1 MNKQV
6 NYSPLRYPG
15 GKTKLYNLVQAV
27 IAQYGKEVDTYVE
40 PFAGGAGI
48 AIGLLLNRQIENV
61 IINDINVGVY
71 SFWNSVCN
79 DTENLLRLI
88 SDTEINVENF
98 IQQKNIYKT
107 ENQYSLELGFATFF
121 LNRTCFSGVLD
132 AGPIGGY
139 KQTGKYLINA
149 RYNRQ
154 ELIKKIEQ
162 IAQFRSN
169 IEIHNLD
176 ILDFIKKVENKK
188 EKLFTYFDPPYF
200 IKGKALY
207 TNFLDK
213 EDHKKI
219 YKSINRVKTPWLIT
233 YDNVDDIAKIYKKYP
248 QFEFNLSY
256 TVNSK
261 VNRLGTELM
270 ITSDVDKFESIN
282 QEISKRI
289 NLKRKEVRYA

>member
-1 MNKQV
+1 MNQL

-15 GKTKLYNLVQAV
+15 GKSKLYDLIQAM
-27 IAQYGKEVDTYVE
+27 IEQYAKEVDTYVE

-48 AIGLLLNRQIENV
+48 AIGLLLNRKIKNV
-61 IINDINVGVY
+61 ILNDINVGIY

-79 DTENLLRLI
+79 DTDNLLRLI
-88 SDTEINVENF
+88 RDTEINVENF
-98 IQQKNIYKT
+98 KRQKNIYKN
-107 ENQYSLELGFATFF
+107 ENQYSLELGFATLF
-121 LNRTCFSGVLD
+121 LNRTCFSGILE

-154 ELIKKIEQ
+154 DLMQKIEQ
-162 IAQFRSN
+162 IAQFKSN

-176 ILDFIKKVENKK
+176 ILDFIKQVENKK

-200 IKGKALY
+200 VKGEALY

-219 YKSINRVKTPWLIT
+219 YRSINKIKTPWLIT
-233 YDNVDDIAKIYKKYP
+233 YDNVDDIANIYKKYP

-261 VNRLGTELM
+261 VNRLGSELM
-270 ITSDVDKFESIN
+270 ITSDVGKFESIN
-282 QEISKRI
+282 QEIRKKF
-289 NLKRKEVRYA
+289 NLKRKEVSYA

>member
-1 MNKQV
+1 
-6 NYSPLRYPG
+6 
-15 GKTKLYNLVQAV
+15 
-27 IAQYGKEVDTYVE
+27 
-40 PFAGGAGI
+40 
-48 AIGLLLNRQIENV
+48 
-61 IINDINVGVY
+61 
-71 SFWNSVCN
+71 
-79 DTENLLRLI
+79 
-88 SDTEINVENF
+88 
-98 IQQKNIYKT
+98 
-107 ENQYSLELGFATFF
+107 
-121 LNRTCFSGVLD
+121 
-132 AGPIGGY
+132 
-139 KQTGKYLINA
+139 
-149 RYNRQ
+149 
-154 ELIKKIEQ
+154 
-162 IAQFRSN
+162 
-169 IEIHNLD
+169 
-176 ILDFIKKVENKK
+176 DFIKKVENKK

-282 QEISKRI
+282 QEISKKI
-289 NLKRKEVRYA
+289 NLKRKEV

>member
-1 MNKQV
+1 MNKIV
-6 NYSPLRYPG
+6 KYSPLRYPG
-15 GKTKLYNLVQAV
+15 GKTKLYSLVQAI
-27 IAQYGKEVDTYVE
+27 IAQYGNEVNTYVE

-48 AIGLLLNRQIENV
+48 AMGLLLNKQIKRV

-71 SFWNSVCN
+71 SFWRSVCEE
-79 DTENLLRLI
+79 TEDLLRLI
-88 SDTEINVENF
+88 RNTDINILNF
-98 IQQKNIYKT
+98 NILKNIYKN
-107 ENQYSLELGFATFF
+107 EKQYSVELGFATFF
-121 LNRTCFSGVLD
+121 LNRTCFSGVLN

-139 KQTGKYLINA
+139 KQTGKYLIDA

-154 ELIKKIEQ
+154 DLMRKIEQ
-162 IAQFRSN
+162 IALFKSN

-176 ILDFIKKVENKK
+176 ILDFIKQVENKK
-188 EKLFTYFDPPYF
+188 EKIFTYFDPPYF
-200 IKGKALY
+200 VKGKALY

-219 YKSINRVKTPWLIT
+219 FKSINKVKTPWLIT
-233 YDNVDDIAKIYKKYP
+233 YDNVDDIAKIYKRFP

-282 QEISKRI
+282 KEIYKKF
-289 NLKRKEVRYA
+289 NLKRKEVHNA

>member
-1 MNKQV
+1 MNRF

-15 GKTKLYNLVQAV
+15 GKSKLYDLVQAM
-27 IAQYGKEVDTYVE
+27 IAQYGKQVDTYVE

-48 AIGLLLNRQIENV
+48 AMGLLLNRQIEHI
-61 IINDINVGVY
+61 IINDINPGVY
-71 SFWNSVCN
+71 SFWHSVCN
-79 DTENLLRLI
+79 DTENILRLI
-88 SDTEINVENF
+88 RDTDINIENF
-98 IQQKNIYKT
+98 IAQKNIYRNET
-107 ENQYSLELGFATFF
+107 QHSLNLGFATFF

-139 KQTGKYLINA
+139 NQTGKYLIDA

-154 ELIKKIEQ
+154 ELMKKIEK

-169 IEIHNLD
+169 IEIYNLD

-207 TNFLDK
+207 TNFLNE

-219 YKSINRVKTPWLIT
+219 YQSIKKLKTPWLLT
-233 YDNVDDIAKIYKKYP
+233 YDNVDDISKIYKKYP

-261 VNRLGTELM
+261 VNRVGTELM
-270 ITSDVDKFESIN
+270 ITSDVDKIKFIN
-282 QEISKRI
+282 QNICNKI
-289 NLKRKEVRYA
+289 NLKRKK

>member
-1 MNKQV
+1 MNRFS
-6 NYSPLRYPG
+6 YSPLRYPG
-15 GKTKLYNLVQAV
+15 GKSKLYDLVQAM
-27 IAQYGKEVDTYVE
+27 IAQYGKQVDTYVE

-48 AIGLLLNRQIENV
+48 AMGLLLNRQIEHI
-61 IINDINVGVY
+61 IINDINPGVY
-71 SFWNSVCN
+71 SFWHSVCN
-79 DTENLLRLI
+79 DTENILRLI
-88 SDTEINVENF
+88 RNTDINIENF
-98 IQQKNIYKT
+98 IAQKNIYRNET
-107 ENQYSLELGFATFF
+107 QHSLNLGFATFF

-139 KQTGKYLINA
+139 NQTGKYLIDA

-154 ELIKKIEQ
+154 ELMKKIEK

-169 IEIHNLD
+169 IEIYNLD

-207 TNFLDK
+207 TNFLNE

-219 YKSINRVKTPWLIT
+219 YQSIKKLKTPWLLT
-233 YDNVDDIAKIYKKYP
+233 YDNVDDISKIYKKYP

-261 VNRLGTELM
+261 VNRVGTELM
-270 ITSDVDKFESIN
+270 ITSDVDKIKFIN
-282 QEISKRI
+282 QNICNKI
-289 NLKRKEVRYA
+289 NLKRKK

>member
-1 MNKQV
+1 MNRF

-15 GKTKLYNLVQAV
+15 GKSKLYDLVQAM
-27 IAQYGKEVDTYVE
+27 IAQYGKQVDTYVE

-48 AIGLLLNRQIENV
+48 AMGLLLNRQIEHI
-61 IINDINVGVY
+61 IINDINPGVY
-71 SFWNSVCN
+71 SFWHSVCN
-79 DTENLLRLI
+79 DTENILRLI
-88 SDTEINVENF
+88 RNTDINIENF
-98 IQQKNIYKT
+98 IAQKNIYRNET
-107 ENQYSLELGFATFF
+107 QHSLNLGFATFF

-139 KQTGKYLINA
+139 NQTGKYLIDA

-154 ELIKKIEQ
+154 ELMKKIEK

-169 IEIHNLD
+169 IEIYNLD

-207 TNFLDK
+207 TNFLNE

-219 YKSINRVKTPWLIT
+219 YQSIKKLKTPWLLT
-233 YDNVDDIAKIYKKYP
+233 YDNVDDISKIYKKYP

-261 VNRLGTELM
+261 VNRVGTELM
-270 ITSDVDKFESIN
+270 ITSDVDKIKFIN
-282 QEISKRI
+282 QNICNKI
-289 NLKRKEVRYA
+289 NLKRKK

>member
-1 MNKQV
+1 MNRFS
-6 NYSPLRYPG
+6 YSPLRYPG
-15 GKTKLYNLVQAV
+15 GKSKLYDLVQAM
-27 IAQYGKEVDTYVE
+27 IAQYGKQVDTYVE

-48 AIGLLLNRQIENV
+48 AMGLLLNRQIEHI
-61 IINDINVGVY
+61 IINDINPGVY
-71 SFWNSVCN
+71 SFWHSVCN
-79 DTENLLRLI
+79 DTENILRLI
-88 SDTEINVENF
+88 RDTDINIENF
-98 IQQKNIYKT
+98 IAQKNIYRNET
-107 ENQYSLELGFATFF
+107 QHSLNLGFATFF

-139 KQTGKYLINA
+139 NQTGKYLIDA

-154 ELIKKIEQ
+154 ELMKKIEK

-169 IEIHNLD
+169 IEIYNLD

-188 EKLFTYFDPPYF
+188 ENLFTYFDPPYF

-207 TNFLDK
+207 TNFLNE

-219 YKSINRVKTPWLIT
+219 YQSIKKLKTPWLLT
-233 YDNVDDIAKIYKKYP
+233 YDNVDDISKIYKKYP

-261 VNRLGTELM
+261 VNRVGTELM
-270 ITSDVDKFESIN
+270 ITSDVDKIKFIN
-282 QEISKRI
+282 QNICNKI
-289 NLKRKEVRYA
+289 NLKRKK